1 MTTIGQTLFKEY
13 FSFDLHGPVR
23 KLQQKGF
30 PGHEFDRTTVFKYPI
45 PWPERAMDWLVRFRP
60 NGWPSPE
67 LVQDIFKRGCH
78 LAPVG
83 RGKRFGEPVERLQYV
98 RNPESAGEPKMVRNA
113 LGQEEMTM
121 DETEWRI
128 SFSLAENKLGQSMT
142 PVQRQ
147 VLILMKMIKKF
158 YFPELI
164 VSSYHLKN
172 ILFWERETREE
183 SFWREDNTAAC
194 LTTIL
199 DRLHECLEKR
209 SLPHYIMPE
218 SNLLEGEEES
228 ELANAAAAVA
238 DIRKNLVQK
247 TVNLLKRLH
256 SMTYFSTTFLR
267 DLDLQPHLVSIQ
279 DRDLSQEERT
289 ELLRSLLSLF
299 VQKYK
304 DMLASIQRMDD
315 LDRSNLMKWSLVPL
329 YAYQSLLGRKLGE
342 LWFLEN
348 CANKM
353 KKSDEEAFTKFVE
366 DEVVNLSPGK
376 HFITD
381 DFLALSLEFF
391 TQMNGGKESSLLA
404 GSSKAMELTKQVQ
417 YTLTR
422 VQFEETKKFFKD
434 VIGWLKNSDL
444 KNIENK
450 VTGMLKGRLDTVT
463 MEDIHA
469 MYNEEMKTLLEERGV
484 KLPHE

>member
-1 MTTIGQTLFKEY
+1 MTRNSQTSLKEP
-13 FSFDLHGPVR
+13 FSYDLHGPVR
-23 KLQQKGF
+23 KLLRKGF
-30 PGHEFDRTTVFKYPI
+30 PGYESDETKVFKYPI
-45 PWPERAMDWLVRFRP
+45 PWPERAKDWLVRFRP

-67 LVQDIFKRGCH
+67 LVQDILERGCH

-83 RGKRFGEPVERLQYV
+83 RGKRFGEPVELLQYV
-98 RNPESAGEPKMVRNA
+98 RNPELAEEPKMVKNA
-113 LGQEEMTM
+113 RGQEEMTM

-218 SNLLEGEEES
+218 SNLLEGEDES
-228 ELANAAAAVA
+228 ELANAATAVA
-238 DIRKNLVQK
+238 DVRKNLLQK
-247 TVNLLKRLH
+247 TVHMLKRLH
-256 SMTYFSTTFLR
+256 SMTYLSTTFLR
-267 DLDLQPHLVSIQ
+267 DLELQPHLVRIQ

-304 DMLASIQRMDD
+304 DMLASIQPMDD
-315 LDRSNLMKWSLVPL
+315 LDLTKWWLLPL
-329 YAYQSLLGRKLGE
+329 YAYQSLLARKLGE

-391 TQMNGGKESSLLA
+391 TQMNGGKESSLLV
-404 GSSKAMELTKQVQ
+404 GSSKTMELTKQVQ

-422 VQFEETKKFFKD
+422 EQFEEAKEPLKE
-434 VIGWLKNSDL
+434 VIGSLKRSDF
-444 KNIENK
+444 KNIENE
-450 VTGMLKGRLDTVT
+450 VMGTLKGRVDTIT
-463 MEDIHA
+463 MEDIQA
-469 MYNEEMKTLLEERGV
+469 MLEEKINTLLEGRGV
-484 KLPHE
+484 K

>member
-1 MTTIGQTLFKEY
+1 
-13 FSFDLHGPVR
+13 
-23 KLQQKGF
+23 
-30 PGHEFDRTTVFKYPI
+30 
-45 PWPERAMDWLVRFRP
+45 
-60 NGWPSPE
+60 
-67 LVQDIFKRGCH
+67 
-78 LAPVG
+78 
-83 RGKRFGEPVERLQYV
+83 
-98 RNPESAGEPKMVRNA
+98 
-113 LGQEEMTM
+113 
-121 DETEWRI
+121 
-128 SFSLAENKLGQSMT
+128 
-142 PVQRQ
+142 
-147 VLILMKMIKKF
+147 
-158 YFPELI
+158 
-164 VSSYHLKN
+164 
-172 ILFWERETREE
+172 
-183 SFWREDNTAAC
+183 
-194 LTTIL
+194 
-199 DRLHECLEKR
+199 
-209 SLPHYIMPE
+209 MPE

-228 ELANAAAAVA
+228 ELVNAATAVA
-238 DIRKNLVQK
+238 DIRKNLLQK
-247 TVNLLKRLH
+247 TVHMLKRLC
-256 SMTYFSTTFLR
+256 STIYYSPEFLR
-267 DLDLQPHLVSIQ
+267 DLDLQPHLVRIQ

-342 LWFLEN
+342 LWILEN
-348 CANKM
+348 CANEM

-376 HFITD
+376 YFITD

-391 TQMNGGKESSLLA
+391 TQMNVGKESSLLVC
-404 GSSKAMELTKQVQ
+404 SSRAMELTKQVQ

-422 VQFEETKKFFKD
+422 EQFEEAKEPMKE
-434 VIGWLKNSDL
+434 VIGSVKHSDY